1 MEGSWPVV
9 QREWEHGLVKIRFRY
24 SGDFTGLIR
33 EAAIDLD
40 QLPQATAE
48 HFSEIALF
56 IQKSG
61 NASAPAGAARDA
73 GQYEI
78 DVVDGKRS
86 MSVGYPPMSIPEQV
100 VPLIQYMKRIAKPI
114 KL

>member
-1 MEGSWPVV
+1 MEGGWPVI
-9 QREWEHGLVKIRFRY
+9 QQEWECGLVKISFRY

-56 IQKSG
+56 IQKFG
-61 NASAPAGAARDA
+61 NARAPVGAERDV

-86 MSVGYPPMSIPEQV
+86 MSVAYSPMSIPEQV